1 MVDNGARYRVAWR
14 SAVVV
19 LTTVGVLAAF
29 LFVGLSSIV
38 VAFLMGGI
46 MVGSVQLSV
55 GLAQER
61 QAPELVRSVVRWAVR
76 AGFVVVAICGYATAT
91 GTATL
96 ALLLLIGAT
105 SPPAIRWLY
114 PNLADPAAAPAEP
127 RPVETIVVEA
137 EPPKQKRRRRKR
149 VEPEPASP
157 EPEVSPPPAP
167 VVLTELSEEEL
178 CLAWRRSF
186 TELEHCT
193 TDAQRLEVAARRTAV
208 LDELER
214 RDPKAFAEW
223 LDSGPRAAGDPSKFF
238 TPRTNHGEPD

>member
-1 MVDNGARYRVAWR
+1 MNMVDNGARYRVVWG

-19 LTTVGVLAAF
+19 LATVGVLAAF
-29 LFVGLSSIV
+29 MFVGLSSIV

-61 QAPELVRSVVRWAVR
+61 ETPELVRSVVRWAVR

-91 GTATL
+91 GTATM
-96 ALLLLIGAT
+96 ALLLLVGAT
-105 SPPAIRWLY
+105 SPPVIRWLY
-114 PNLADPAAAPAEP
+114 PEAEPAEA
-127 RPVETIVVEA
+127 RPVETAEAPAVE
-137 EPPKQKRRRRKR
+137 PKRKRRRRKPAKPEPAATL
-149 VEPEPASP
+149 EPEPL
-157 EPEVSPPPAP
+157 PPPAP
-167 VVLTELSEEEL
+167 VDLTELGEEEL

-186 TELEHCT
+186 TELAHCT
-193 TDAQRLEVAARRTAV
+193 TDAERLEVAARRTAY

-223 LDSGPRAAGDPSKFF
+223 LESGPRAAGDPSKFF
-238 TPRTNHGEPD
+238 TPRTNHGGPD

>member
-1 MVDNGARYRVAWR
+1 MNMVDNGARYRVVWG

-19 LTTVGVLAAF
+19 LATVGVLAAF
-29 LFVGLSSIV
+29 MFVGLSSIV

-61 QAPELVRSVVRWAVR
+61 ETPELVGSVVRWAVR

-91 GTATL
+91 GTATM

-105 SPPAIRWLY
+105 SPPVVRWLY
-114 PNLADPAAAPAEP
+114 PNTEPAETKA
-127 RPVETIVVEA
+127 RPVETADAPTVE
-137 EPPKQKRRRRKR
+137 PKRKRRRHKPAEPESAAL
-149 VEPEPASP
+149 EPEPL
-157 EPEVSPPPAP
+157 PPPAP
-167 VVLTELSEEEL
+167 VELTELSEEEL

-186 TELEHCT
+186 TELAHCT
-193 TDAQRLEVAARRTAV
+193 TDAQRLEVAARRTAC

-223 LDSGPRAAGDPSKFF
+223 LESGPRAAGDPSKFF
-238 TPRTNHGEPD
+238 TPRTNHGGPD